1 MVKYGSLLV
10 KNNNNYAPTMP
21 IYALFRSCRLHFL
34 SACRSDGATSN
45 GQPLLPKIV
54 TTLPECKLSAED
66 QQSEVDPYITVKRIT

>member
-1 MVKYGSLLV
+1 MLQLCPFMPCSDHVGYIFCLL
-10 KNNNNYAPTMP
+10 AG
-21 IYALFRSCRLHFL
+21 
-34 SACRSDGATSN
+34 SDGATSN